1 MQDKDLTQE
10 ELFQRGSDVM
20 DKVYAGIV
28 PAGDAGNDRFM
39 DLMVPHLFGQVWDE
53 DKLSIPQRRL
63 FTMGIIAAL
72 GEPVVFE
79 IQCMAALK
87 NKEMSADELREIA
100 IHAAPYC
107 GYPRVSGLRGAVEN
121 AVRNIE
127 REKRKT
133 AEAAAEK

>member
-1 MQDKDLTQE
+1 MQDKDSTQE
-10 ELFQRGSDVM
+10 ALFQRGSETM

-28 PAGDAGNDRFM
+28 PAGDSGNDRFM

-53 DKLSIPQRRL
+53 EKLSIEQRRL
-63 FTMGIIAAL
+63 FTMGIIAAM
-72 GEPVVFE
+72 GEAGVFE

-87 NKEMSADELREIA
+87 NGEMTADELRELA
-100 IHAAPYC
+100 IHSAPYC

-127 REKRKT
+127 REKRKA
-133 AEAAAEK
+133 AEAEQA